1 MRKILQCAFFL
12 MIVLCFGQ
20 DGAIA
25 KGFLQNALSSATEGN
40 SESFILNLTRFQSYL
55 DQDNISP
62 EKLTPENLD
71 LYAEALYTATWKELK
86 IPSELQS
93 KTIEFLSYKAEEKP
107 KNMAS
112 LGWLYHY
119 GKGVSQDFT
128 KAKYW
133 YDKAAKQGNRL
144 ALRGLGHLYKDGKG
158 VVKDYDKAIAF
169 FKEAAEKGDV
179 NAMSNLGW
187 MYMEGHGTAKN
198 TNDAIFWY
206 KKAVQEGNNA
216 YSMNGLGNYYYNV
229 EKNYSQAEK
238 YYKDGCNL
246 GNAWAC
252 SNLAGKYQY
261 IDKNYDLAVKIYK
274 QALAI
279 EHNDRAAYEL
289 GRIYRFDYTGETYT
303 DYNYAFLRFISV
315 SKEYE
320 NYSYVADYLGY
331 IYEKGLA
338 GVKDYRMAVH
348 YYKIAADAGISSA
361 LNSLGVMYHNG
372 TGVSKDLTIAYGYYL
387 WAVVMGDKEYAP
399 NNIKI
404 LEKNGAYVQNQ
415 EQAINGVVNA
425 CLGFKQ
431 NFITEG
437 EILYNLAMILK
448 TGSGLK
454 KSSKDAEY
462 WFQKSC
468 EKGYKEAC
476 NNL

>member
-1 MRKILQCAFFL
+1 MKKSILLLTILLSLTYHAQ
-12 MIVLCFGQ
+12 Q
-20 DGAIA
+20 DGGKKDLEA
-25 KGFLQNALSSATEGN
+25 ALKAANTGDPDA
-40 SESFILNLTRFQSYL
+40 FVYNLTLFSNRIN
-55 DQDNISP
+55 DQNITP
-62 EKLTPENLD
+62 EKLSPENLD
-71 LYAEALYTATWKELK
+71 LYTETLYTATWKELK

-112 LGWLYHY
+112 LGYLYY
-119 GKGVSQDFT
+119 NGKGVSQDFT

-133 YDKAAKQGNRL
+133 YEKASNKGERL

-158 VVKDYDKAIAF
+158 VVKDYNKSFAF

-179 NAMSNLGW
+179 NSMSNLGW

-198 TNDAIFWY
+198 TNDAVFWY

-289 GRIYRFDYTGETYT
+289 GRIFSFDFNMETYN
-303 DYNYAFLRFISV
+303 DKKYAISMLTKV

-320 NYSYVADYLGY
+320 LYYDAMNFVGE
-331 IYEKGLA
+331 IYKKES
-338 GVKDYRMAVH
+338 DYRSAI
-348 YYKIAADAGISSA
+348 YYFQLAAQAGLPRA
-361 LNSLGVMYHNG
+361 LNNLGVMYHNG

-387 WAVVMGDKEYAP
+387 WAVVMGEKDNAS

>member
-1 MRKILQCAFFL
+1 MRKVLQFAFFL

-62 EKLTPENLD
+62 EKLPPENLD
-71 LYAEALYTATWKELK
+71 LYTEALYTATWKELK

-107 KNMAS
+107 KNMSS
-112 LGWLYHY
+112 LGYLYHN
-119 GKGVSQDFT
+119 GKGASQDFT

-229 EKNYSQAEK
+229 EKNYSLAEK

-246 GNAWAC
+246 GNTWAC

-261 IDKNYDLAVKIYK
+261 IDKNYDLAVEYYK
-274 QALAI
+274 LTLSK

-289 GRIYRFDYTGETYT
+289 GRIFYFDFDGEA
-303 DYNYAFLRFISV
+303 YNDNKYASSMFTKV

-320 NYSYVADYLGY
+320 RYYNAMNYAGE
-331 IYEKGLA
+331 IYKKESDHRSAIYYFQLAAQTGLP
-338 GVKDYRMAVH
+338 R
-348 YYKIAADAGISSA
+348 A
-361 LNSLGVMYHNG
+361 LNNLGVMYHNG
-372 TGVSKDLTIAYGYYL
+372 TGVSEDLITAYGYYL
-387 WAVVMGDKEYAP
+387 WAVVMGEKDNAS